1 MERRMWIG
9 IGILVL
15 FFLLGLYT
23 AHSTQQACY
32 PIGDMLQ
39 QACDY
44 AAIGQW
50 DAAAALTL
58 RANKKWDALWN
69 RLALIADHSPM
80 DEIDGLFSQA
90 KMYAR
95 TDAVQ
100 DFSAT
105 CARLSQLVDAIADA
119 HKMTWWNLL

>member
-23 AHSTQQACY
+23 AHSTQQVCY

-119 HKMTWWNLL
+119 HKMTLWNLL